1 MRFIFTLCAVFSLAV
16 GLLGSATANLT
27 PGAVQTIAPIP
38 GDATALYTK
47 LWNRLSAGNRA
58 KMRTLA
64 IQFEAALKM
73 PGADPQRTVATV
85 VTSGFP
91 GESSMDIQAL
101 VLIVLMEATNDQDND
116 LQQIMNEMQQQA
128 AAKQFLRNQL
138 EAISNAVAPNSAVSN
153 AQSTPTPKAT
163 LSPLQQSLQGKLDN
177 LNDVSQMSQL
187 ALQQE
192 MSERAQFMQI
202 ISNIMKA
209 IQSTQNS
216 ILQNLKS

>member
-64 IQFEAALKM
+64 IQFEM
-73 PGADPQRTVATV
+73 PGADPQRTVTTV

-138 EAISNAVAPNSAVSN
+138 EAISNAVAQNSAVSN